1 MKRCFMVTQK
11 GKSVTLCGKSSKHCG
26 FIFDI
31 IHKICYRNDL
41 ENTHIV
47 DNLNLKSKSSRFCSS
62 VTHIACFGENN
73 DDMGILFYTR
83 Y

>member
-1 MKRCFMVTQK
+1 MWKKFK
-11 GKSVTLCGKSSKHCG
+11 ALW
-26 FIFDI
+26 FYFDI